1 MAGLIASLSLL
12 AASLAV
18 SNVVDEASAKAAAQ
32 DYGTNVLRVVQI
44 DDSEWKGGKIVFP
57 ANMPYQLVVGTGP
70 EDRVQAEAALQTVVT
85 SLQVQVRKRLE
96 GCKGLAFVQQ
106 WLIRRCRPGVSSE
119 SDYLSAKA
127 HPAVW
132 TAKDFDLKRLAQ
144 RSAVLN
150 DLPMVSLI
158 RPVYEEYKPAP
169 IRRAEPLVEYP
180 DPRPETVVET
190 PYGVA
195 IVLRAP
201 ERRRKFRFA
210 ASGWPVNDRQV
221 NYKWVVMPPGRVSI
235 GCIQGQPNL
244 SPGRGGAELVLDWTN
259 IRGRVDVAVFARYGE
274 GPWGPPSIISLYVV
288 PNERRK
294 YGKDGK
300 VASIEYLQTDVV
312 FPRLYQ
318 NKAWVDE
325 YQRDSLGNVIG
336 FLRYK
341 KNGGFRG
348 EPFSMRGE
356 SVVESYPDESP
367 KVAAKVRY
375 FTRPDGALDY
385 ETASD
390 QVIYRQGSCVPT
402 NRGEFPVGKPG
413 RIARPARR

>member
-1 MAGLIASLSLL
+1 MTGLIASLSLL
-12 AASLAV
+12 MASLAV
-18 SNVVDEASAKAAAQ
+18 SNVVDETSAKAAAQ

-44 DDSEWKGGKIVFP
+44 DDSEWKGGKIVYP

-96 GCKGLAFVQQ
+96 DCKGLAFVQQ
-106 WLIRRCRPGVSSE
+106 WLIRRCRPGVTNE

-132 TAKDFDLKRLAQ
+132 TAKDFELKRLAQ
-144 RSAVLN
+144 QSALLN
-150 DLPMVSLI
+150 DLPMVPLI
-158 RPVYEEYKPAP
+158 RPLYEEYKPAP

-180 DPRPETVVET
+180 DPRPETVFET
-190 PYGVA
+190 SYGVA

-201 ERRRKFRFA
+201 ECRRKFRFA
-210 ASGWPVNDRQV
+210 ASGWPVNDWRV
-221 NYKWVVMPPGRVSI
+221 NYKWVVMPDRRVSI
-235 GCIQGQPNL
+235 GRIQGRPDL
-244 SPGRGGAELVLDWTN
+244 SPGRGRAELVLDWTN

-274 GPWGPPSIISLYVV
+274 GPWGPPSVISFYAV

-300 VASIEYLQTDVV
+300 IESIEYLDTDVV
-312 FPRLYQ
+312 FPQLYQ
-318 NKAWVDE
+318 NKAWSDE

-341 KNGGFRG
+341 KDGGFRG
-348 EPFSMRGE
+348 EPFSVRGE

-385 ETASD
+385 EITTD
-390 QVIYRQGSCVPT
+390 QVTYKQRPFKPID
-402 NRGEFPVGKPG
+402 RGEFPIGKPG
-413 RIARPARR
+413 RIARPARK

>member
-12 AASLAV
+12 TASLAV

-57 ANMPYQLVVGTGP
+57 ANMPYQLVLGTGP
-70 EDRVQAEAALQTVVT
+70 GDRVQAEAALQTVVT
-85 SLQVQVRKRLE
+85 SLQAQIRKRLE
-96 GCKGLAFVQQ
+96 DCKGLAFVQQ
-106 WLIRRCRPGVSSE
+106 WLIRRCRPGVSNE
-119 SDYLSAKA
+119 TDYLSTKA

-144 RSAVLN
+144 QSALLN

-158 RPVYEEYKPAP
+158 RPLYEEYKPAP
-169 IRRAEPLVEYP
+169 IRRAQPLVEYP
-180 DPRPETVVET
+180 DPHPETVFET

-201 ERRRKFRFA
+201 ESRRKFRFA
-210 ASGWPVNDRQV
+210 ASGWPVKDRQV
-221 NYKWVVMPPGRVSI
+221 NYKWVVLPVGRISI
-235 GCIQGQPNL
+235 GRIQGQPNL
-244 SPGRGGAELVLDWTN
+244 SPERGEAELVLNWTN

-274 GPWGPPSIISLYVV
+274 GPWGPPSIISFYVV

-300 VASIEYLQTDVV
+300 IESIEYLQTDVV
-312 FPRLYQ
+312 FPQLYQ
-318 NKAWVDE
+318 NKAWIDE

-341 KNGGFRG
+341 KDGGFRG
-348 EPFSMRGE
+348 EPFSVRGE

-385 ETASD
+385 EITTD
-390 QVIYRQGSCVPT
+390 QVTYRQGSCVPID
-402 NRGEFPVGKPG
+402 RGEFPVGKPG